1 MYSLENILNNNPE
14 MIFISATLVVL
25 APITY
30 YFFKLLPQGLHE
42 QPTVS
47 EASPAKTVETSSNK
61 PLLSRISTSL
71 SKTRNELSSKLQ
83 TIFTKGSI
91 DDELLEQLHETL
103 YRADVGV
110 ESADIL
116 VEAIKK
122 RFGKDTNPSWKEV
135 REVLVTEIE
144 SIISIPKKNQPP
156 LRGPKVILVI
166 GVNGVGKTTTIGK
179 LASKFAMNEQD
190 VLLCAADTYRAA
202 AIDQLAIW
210 GDRLGVDVIKHKPN
224 ADPAAVA
231 YDAAKAA
238 NSRGVDTLIVDTA
251 GRLHTKNNLMDELA
265 KIKRVLGKDIE
276 NAPHDTWL
284 VIDATTG
291 QNAIQQIQAF
301 REVAQITGL
310 IVTKLDGTAKGGI
323 IISAIKKFGLPVKYV
338 GLGEQASDLKEFD
351 PKSYAESIIE

>member
-14 MIFISATLVVL
+14 IVFISSTLVVL
-25 APITY
+25 IPLTF
-30 YFFKLLPQGLHE
+30 YFFKLLPQGSPE
-42 QPTVS
+42 QPKNQ
-47 EASPAKTVETSSNK
+47 AIPPAKKVETDSNK
-61 PLLSRISTSL
+61 PLLNRLSTSL
-71 SKTRNELSSKLQ
+71 SKTRNELSSKLK
-83 TIFTKGSI
+83 TIFNKETI

-122 RFGKDTNPSWKEV
+122 RFDSKTNPTWKEV

-144 SIISIPKKNQPP
+144 SIISITQNNQPTV
-156 LRGPKVILVI
+156 RGPKVILVI

-179 LASKFAMNEQD
+179 LASKFAIDEQN

-210 GDRLGVDVIKHKPN
+210 GDRLGIEVIKHKPN

-251 GRLHTKNNLMDELA
+251 GRLHTKNNLMEELA

-301 REVAQITGL
+301 KDVAQITGL

-323 IISAIKKFGLPVKYV
+323 IISAIKKFGLPIKYI